1 MIVTIPL
8 DRIGVGIDTAR
19 YGHRVSFLR
28 PDRQPAAKPIT
39 VTENHAGYQSFKD
52 ALLRLREQNPG
63 VEFHIRIDAAG
74 QYAQNLEQF
83 LHSLDLPMTI
93 SVGEP
98 KRNKDYRKAHFPKR
112 TTDDTESQAMARYA
126 IVEQPAA
133 TPVPMTPM
141 IVLHEVAGRLQAQV
155 KQTTQAINR
164 LHNLLARCF
173 PELATLTDDLAAGWV
188 LSLLEKYPTAE
199 RIAAAHLTS
208 LEKIPYLSSERAR
221 VLHQTARQSVASL
234 RGPVAE
240 ALVADHVVQ
249 LRYSQNAERSLRKLL
264 TKSFNELPDSA
275 HAQVLT
281 IPGIGL
287 GTAAALV
294 AKIVDI
300 DRFATPDQLVGYFGI
315 FPEENRSGVDRWGN
329 PLPAGTMQMSRKGCD
344 LVRGYLWNATRVAI
358 RHNPAIRPLYCRLRA
373 KGKRGD
379 VSFGHCMR
387 KLLHLVFA
395 VWKTNR
401 PFDANHYPWENPAVA
416 GVSDNP
422 AAASAGATDSGNNK
436 AEGHKQ
442 DKPTEKV
449 VTSAHSTIDPARP
462 SVKPEHPPT
471 AARPQVDFAFLRK
484 QVSLEQVL
492 KHLDMLR
499 HLRGSGP
506 QRRGCCPVHSHPADQ
521 ERTFSVH
528 LGKNAFRCFQK
539 DCGVQGNALDLWAA
553 VHRLPL
559 YDAALHLAE
568 TFGVPRIREEE
579 PVKGTR

>member
-1 MIVTIPL
+1 MASTPPL

-28 PDRQPAAKPIT
+28 PDRNPAAKPIT
-39 VTENHAGYQSFKD
+39 VMENHAGYQSLKD
-52 ALLRLREQNPG
+52 ALLRLHEQHPG
-63 VEFHIRIDAAG
+63 IEFHVRIDAAG

-112 TTDDTESQAMARYA
+112 TTDDTESQAMARFA
-126 IVEQPAA
+126 VVEQPPA
-133 TPVPMTPM
+133 TPAPNAPM
-141 IVLHEVAGRLQAQV
+141 IALHEVAGRLQARV

-173 PELATLTDDLAAGWV
+173 PELATLTDDIAAGWV
-188 LSLLEKYPTAE
+188 LCLLEKYPTAE
-199 RIAAAHLTS
+199 RIAAAHLAS
-208 LEKIPYLSSERAR
+208 LEKIPYLSCERAQE
-221 VLHQTARQSVASL
+221 VQKATQQSVASL

-240 ALVADHVVQ
+240 ALVTDLVKQ
-249 LRYSQNAERSLRKLL
+249 LRHCQNAERSMRKLL
-264 TKSFNELPDSA
+264 TKAFAELPGLA
-275 HAQVLT
+275 HTQLLT
-281 IPGIGL
+281 IPGIGQA
-287 GTAAALV
+287 TAAVLV

-300 DRFATPDQLVGYFGI
+300 DRFDTPDKLVGYFGI
-315 FPEENRSGVDRWGN
+315 FPEEDRSGVDRWGN
-329 PLPAGTMQMSRKGCD
+329 PLPTGTMRMSRKGCD

-358 RHNPAIRPLYCRLRA
+358 RHNPAIRPLYHRLRA

-379 VSFGHCMR
+379 VAFGQCMR

-395 VWKTNR
+395 VWKTNC
-401 PFDANHYPWENPAVA
+401 PFDANHYPWENLNDAAPQ
-416 GVSDNP
+416 NL
-422 AAASAGATDSGNNK
+422 AASSVGATDSGNNK

-442 DKPTEKV
+442 DKPAGKV
-449 VTSAHSTIDPARP
+449 VTSAHSTIAQAPP
-462 SVKPEHPPT
+462 SVKPEHPSA
-471 AARPQVDFAFLRK
+471 AARPHVDFAFLRK
-484 QVSLEQVL
+484 QISLDRVL
-492 KHLDMLR
+492 AHLGLMDQ
-499 HLRGSGP
+499 LRGNGP

-553 VHRLPL
+553 IHRLPL

-568 TFGVPRIREEE
+568 TFGVPRNREEE

>member
-1 MIVTIPL
+1 MASTPAL

-28 PDRQPAAKPIT
+28 PDRNPAAKPLT
-39 VTENHAGYQSFKD
+39 GMENHAGYQSFKD
-52 ALLRLREQNPG
+52 VLLRLREQNPG
-63 VEFHIRIDAAG
+63 VEFHVRIDAAG

-112 TTDDTESQAMARYA
+112 TTDDTESQAMARFA
-126 IVEQPAA
+126 IVEQPPA
-133 TPVPMTPM
+133 TPAPSATM
-141 IVLHEVAGRLQAQV
+141 IALHEVAGRLQARV
-155 KQTTQAINR
+155 KQTTQAVNR

-173 PELATLTDDLAAGWV
+173 PELATLTDDIAAGWV
-188 LSLLEKYPTAE
+188 LCLLEKYPTAE

-221 VLHQTARQSVASL
+221 EVQKAAKQSVASL

-240 ALVADHVVQ
+240 ALVTDLVRQIRHCQ
-249 LRYSQNAERSLRKLL
+249 IAERSMQKLL
-264 TKSFNELPDSA
+264 TKAFAELPGSA
-275 HAQVLT
+275 HTQLQT
-281 IPGIGL
+281 IPGIGQA
-287 GTAAALV
+287 TAAVLV

-300 DRFATPDQLVGYFGI
+300 DRFDTPDKLVGYFGI
-315 FPEENRSGVDRWGN
+315 FPEENRSGVDRFGN
-329 PLPAGTMQMSRKGCD
+329 PLPPGTMCMSRKGCD

-358 RHNPAIRPLYCRLRA
+358 CHNPAIRPLYRRLRA

-379 VSFGHCMR
+379 VAFGQCMR

-401 PFDANHYPWENPAVA
+401 PFDANHYPWENPNDEVA
-416 GVSDNP
+416 QDL
-422 AAASAGATDSGNNK
+422 AASSVAATDSGNNK

-442 DKPTEKV
+442 DKPAGKV
-449 VTSAHSTIDPARP
+449 VTSAHSTIEPAPP
-462 SVKPEHPPT
+462 SVKPEHPPV
-471 AARPQVDFAFLRK
+471 AARPHVDFAFLRQ

-492 KHLDMLR
+492 AHLGLFDQ
-499 HLRGSGP
+499 LRGRGP
-506 QRRGCCPVHSHPADQ
+506 QRRGCCPVHSHPGDQ

-528 LGKNAFRCFQK
+528 LAKNAFRCFQK
-539 DCGVQGNALDLWAA
+539 DCGAQGNALDLWAA
-553 VHRLPL
+553 IHRLPL

-568 TFGVPRIREEE
+568 TFGVPRNREEE